1 MRPLRKTPRLALA
14 GFALLALSGC
24 ESSDLAAF
32 AAVASGT
39 AGEYARQTGNAAQAA
54 EMFGVRDKI
63 LADLAAD
70 HQRQEAERQAQADQ
84 AAKEEAMRAYVRQ
97 RHEVEIQRTVR
108 DADLYIPATPPP
120 RGVASIGANEDS
132 SGPGAGGAGVGSG
145 GSGAGDSSGGSGS
158 SADAAGG
165 LAGVWRNEK
174 ATWYFSEDGT
184 ARIVIPTVNGQGVAT
199 TYINWR
205 FDAAAGLLHYTIT
218 RATLEGS
225 DGYDYDRAVDKSF
238 TQSCRLEDGELII
251 NTERLHR

>member
-1 MRPLRKTPRLALA
+1 MRLLSKSPRLVFA
-14 GFALLALSGC
+14 GFALLGLTGC

-39 AGEYARQTGNAAQAA
+39 AGEYARQGGNAAQAA

-70 HQRQEAERQAQADQ
+70 HQRQEAEKQARADQ
-84 AAKEEAMRAYVRQ
+84 AARDEAMRAHVRQ
-97 RHEVEIQRTVR
+97 RREVERERTAR
-108 DADLYIPATPPP
+108 DADLFIPATPPP
-120 RGVASIGANEDS
+120 RGVASLASEHAS
-132 SGPGAGGAGVGSG
+132 SGRGAGADGDGSHPG
-145 GSGAGDSSGGSGS
+145 GSSDGSAS
-158 SADAAGG
+158 SAEAADG
-165 LAGVWRNEK
+165 LTGVWRNEK

-184 ARIVIPTVNGQGVAT
+184 ARIVIPTLNGQGVAT

-205 FDAAAGLLHYTIT
+205 FDADAGLLHYTIT

-225 DGYDYDRAVDKSF
+225 DGYDYDRAVDQSF
-238 TQSCRLEDGELII
+238 TQGCRLEGGELII